1 MRATA
6 GGAIG
11 WEGIPISA
19 NVTCGKTG
27 PKEISDTMIS
37 TGGSLR
43 SGKSCGGGSDWRY
56 SPPFS
61 PPLLLVATSLWCV
74 FPYFLLYDTS
84 R

>member
-43 SGKSCGGGSDWRY
+43 SVKSCGGGFDILS
-56 SPPFS
+56 FS
-61 PPLLLVATSLWCV
+61 PHFSWRILLFS
-74 FPYFLLYDTS
+74 
-84 R
+84 

>member
-6 GGAIG
+6 GGVTVPDL
-11 WEGIPISA
+11 IPINAS
-19 NVTCGKTG
+19 VICGRIG
-27 PKEISDTMIS
+27 PKEIFGTMIS